1 MEKKKT
7 AIKINGFGATLA
19 DFERLFKDVADG
31 KTIIKTV
38 RRLKNGDVSIIAK

>member
-7 AIKINGFGATLA
+7 AIKINGCGATLA
-19 DFERLFKDVADG
+19 DYERLFKDVADG
-31 KTIIKTV
+31 KTIIKAV